1 MVKIISKTGAGATTG
16 PFSGLTDGQIVTV
29 GSSTFR
35 IFHNGGDG
43 NDVVLVSANGT
54 PGTLY
59 VNDQWTSP
67 AMVDGD
73 AEQAVPDGVC
83 RRGRLRLDATADAAL
98 TAYPAFAGPIVVN
111 GGTYASAALT
121 GGGNVTLRLVQD
133 WPTANRTL
141 PCRAS
146 AATWATPSRPGS
158 TTPPTPT

>member
-1 MVKIISKTGAGATTG
+1 MR
-16 PFSGLTDGQIVTV
+16 PSG
-29 GSSTFR
+29 

-54 PGTLY
+54 PSTLY

-73 AEQAVPDGVC
+73 AGTGRLPGGL
-83 RRGRLRLDATADAAL
+83 RGRRSPSPRSPDAAL

-133 WPTANRTL
+133 VANGELNVTL
-141 PCRAS
+141 QSLSGDVGDAIATRFYNAANANLIAAGAPSPAPSPAPGAS
-146 AATWATPSRPGS
+146 PRP
-158 TTPPTPT
+158 PPAP